1 MADGK
6 PTSVL
11 NLSCPVPRVA
21 DDRIV
26 LAHGGGGRLTH
37 QLIEKIFL
45 PAFSNAVLDQRHD
58 GAVLTFDGLTSGSR
72 LAFTTDSFV
81 VRPLIFPGGNI
92 GDLAVNGTVNDLAMC
107 GARPLYLSAG
117 FILEEGL
124 EMETLRTV
132 VTSMREAAAKAG
144 VQLVTGDTKVVD
156 KGKGDGI
163 FINTSGIGVIEP
175 RTGLVDSSENTRNSF
190 ERARNEFESARNSFE
205 RARLQPRHQ
214 GPGNTG
220 ALAPERWPLATG
232 RIEETIFSAKTAI
245 GPASVQPGDAVII
258 SGDLGRHGIAI
269 LSVREGLEFE
279 SPILSDTASV
289 WPAVEALLSAGIE
302 IHCLRDLTRGGL
314 ATTLNEI
321 AGDRNICI
329 KLEEALI
336 PVDET
341 VQGACEIL
349 GLDPLYVANE
359 GRFAAF
365 VPEAQ
370 AAAALDVLKKVEVSQ
385 GSVRVG
391 KVEETPGRTVV
402 LQSRIGGNRVV
413 DMLSGEQLPR
423 IC

>member
-1 MADGK
+1 MADVK
-6 PTSVL
+6 TTSF

-45 PAFSNAVLDQRHD
+45 PAFSNAALEQRHD
-58 GAVLTFDGLTSGSR
+58 GAVVTVNGSR

-81 VRPLIFPGGNI
+81 VRPLIFPGGTI

-107 GARPLYLSAG
+107 GARPLYLSSG

-124 EMETLRTV
+124 EMETLRIV
-132 VTSMREAAAKAG
+132 VASMHQAAAKAN
-144 VQLVTGDTKVVD
+144 VKLVTGDTKVVD

-163 FINTSGIGVIEP
+163 FINTSGIGVIYE
-175 RTGLVDSSENTRNSF
+175 L
-190 ERARNEFESARNSFE
+190 
-205 RARLQPRHQ
+205 
-214 GPGNTG
+214 PG
-220 ALAPERWPLATG
+220 LATTARPG
-232 RIEETIFSAKTAI
+232 APPVKEETQGGVPHDSLPLRDMGSGTPVI
-245 GPASVQPGDAVII
+245 GPASVQPGDVVIV

-279 SPILSDTASV
+279 SPILSDTDNL
-289 WPAVEALLSAGIE
+289 WPAVEALLNAGIE

-321 AGDRNICI
+321 AGDRNVCI
-329 KLEEALI
+329 NLQESAI
-336 PVDET
+336 PVDEV

-365 VPEAQ
+365 VPASQ
-370 AAAALDVLKKVEVSQ
+370 AERTIEVMKSVSVSQ
-385 GSVRVG
+385 GAVRVG